1 MISHILVPLDSSTL
15 AECVLPH
22 VMAVGLVMN
31 ARVTL
36 LHVLEHPRNGNG
48 SLGVDPVDWH
58 LRKHKSERY
67 LEQVAERLQNSG
79 LNTEYSIV
87 EGSPAQSIIDF
98 ARNNNVDLIILST
111 HGGSGLSGWNISS
124 VVQKILLRSY
134 KSILLVRAYQPT
146 ATDTTKVHYKRL
158 FIGLDAS
165 TRAEYVLPVAMKVAQ
180 AHNSEIRLGTVIQK
194 PQTIDRFPPSEEDS
208 KLIEEIV
215 ERNHRAVTHYFD
227 QLLIQYSLEG
237 LELKKDI
244 VVGEDAITILHDM
257 VEEINADLVMLVAH
271 GHSGERRWPY
281 GSVASSFIAY
291 GNTPLMIMQDL
302 SENEIPQTHAELAVK
317 EGKGR

>member
-1 MISHILVPLDSSTL
+1 MINHILVPLDNSIL

-22 VMAVGLVMN
+22 VVAIASVMN

-36 LHVLEHPRNGNG
+36 LHVLEHPHNGNG
-48 SLGVDPVDWH
+48 TPAVDPVDWH

-67 LEQVAERLQNSG
+67 LEQVAERLQDVGSRI
-79 LNTEYSIV
+79 EYSIL
-87 EGSPAQSIIDF
+87 EGSAAPSIIEF
-98 ARNNNVDLIILST
+98 ARNNDVDLIILST
-111 HGGSGLSGWNISS
+111 HGNSGLSGWNVSS
-124 VVQKILLRSY
+124 VVQKVLLRSY
-134 KSILLVRAYQPT
+134 KSILLVRAYQPPI
-146 ATDTTKVHYKRL
+146 TDTTKVHYKRL

-165 TRAEYVLPVAMKVAQ
+165 TRAEYVLPVAMKLAQ
-180 AHNSEIRLGTVIQK
+180 SHSSEIRLGTVIQK

-244 VVGEDAITILHDM
+244 IVGEDAITILHDM

-302 SENEIPQTHAELAVK
+302 SENEIPHTHAELAVK